1 MLNEYY
7 KKIINNI
14 GLFTDDEGFIY
25 GGDPENKILI
35 TTLGKP
41 LVLPT
46 EEHVKTIFTDDPE
59 EGIII
64 NKILYNPL
72 NEEVIKKDSE
82 SLAKTKL
89 VVETRIALMLE
100 VVGEL
105 LLHLASNKVLQT
117 KTSLNLNKFLGSIND
132 AKRATIKNLIDDNVI
147 NNWSKLCKASRSNGN
162 SSIKIYLKKGG
173 VAGDGVKYTRLA
185 TISVTALEHLL
196 KAEKDE
202 QVLGVT
208 LRPKDIR
215 LFIIL
220 YNFLLN
226 VENKHTIELGS
237 NSTESPGF
245 MSLMELY
252 INIGTRLENLLRD
265 LKDVAVSIESLIEP
279 VIDMKVDEL
288 KEVDHSPIIKQELLS
303 LPNEI
308 DLNRQVEAKRKTAII
323 ASDLNSNLNKPR
335 AVASNPILAEATQ
348 QVTQPVLQQVVPQQV
363 TQPVVQQQVIQQ
375 APTNQALSYNPN
387 TNMDPVHSILSKT
400 GNYMQVMEKQA
411 VNPNMINPNMMNPN
425 MMTQQQYVN
434 PNMVPNQQYVNP
446 NMMNQNMTMGQQQYV
461 NPQQQMIYAQPQ
473 QQQMLYTQPQQQLG
487 YAQPQQQM
495 MYAQPQ
501 QQMGYAQPQQQMMYM
516 QPQQQVKPMG
526 ISGLLNA
533 GQSRFM

>member
-46 EEHVKTIFTDDPE
+46 EEHVKSIFTDDPE

-105 LLHLASNKVLQT
+105 LLHLASNKDLQS

-185 TISVTALEHLL
+185 TMSVTALEHLL

-252 INIGTRLENLLRD
+252 INTGTRLENLLRD

-363 TQPVVQQQVIQQ
+363 AQPVVQQQVVQQ
-375 APTNQALSYNPN
+375 APTNQPLNYNPN

-411 VNPNMINPNMMNPN
+411 VNPNMINL
-425 MMTQQQYVN
+425 
-434 PNMVPNQQYVNP
+434 

-487 YAQPQQQM
+487 YTQPQQQM